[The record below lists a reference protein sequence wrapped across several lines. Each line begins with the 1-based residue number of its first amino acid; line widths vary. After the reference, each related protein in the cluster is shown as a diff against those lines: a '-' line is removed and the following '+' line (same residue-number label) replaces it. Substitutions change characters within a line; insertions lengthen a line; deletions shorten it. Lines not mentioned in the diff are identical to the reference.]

1 MMLVIS
7 VAVANH
13 KGGVGK
19 TTTAVNLAACL
30 ARGGWRTL
38 LVDVDA
44 QAHATFWFVE
54 DPAEVAA
61 DLHDVVVAGVATTTA
76 IRGTRIEGLDLLPA
90 TLALARL
97 ELDLVSML
105 RREDR
110 IARALEQVGGNYD
123 VAVLDLAPSLSLVT
137 LAALSAAQA
146 IITPVS
152 ATRLAVSGL
161 GAFLGWTDDLREA
174 GAVTAP
180 LVGVLITMVESRTR
194 ISREI
199 VEQLRESDLPI
210 FASTIPRRT
219 AAEDHVGA
227 GVVAGDP
234 GANEDLSAAYI
245 ALTDE
250 VVTALLPLGLEK
262 GGARG

>member
-1 MMLVIS
+1 MIS

-30 ARGGWRTL
+30 ARQGWRTL

-61 DLHDVVVAGVATTTA
+61 DLHDVVAAGVGTAAA
-76 IRGTRIEGLDLLPA
+76 IRPTRIEGLDLLPA

-110 IARALEQVGGNYD
+110 IARALEQVAGDYD
-123 VAVLDLAPSLSLVT
+123 VAVLDLAPSLSLLT

-180 LVGVLITMVESRTR
+180 LLGVVITMVEARTR

-210 FASTIPRRT
+210 FGATIPRRT

-234 GANEDLSAAYI
+234 GANEDLSTAYS
-245 ALTDE
+245 ALADE
-250 VVTALLPLGLEK
+250 VIAALRPLGL
-262 GGARG
+262 GARGPRG